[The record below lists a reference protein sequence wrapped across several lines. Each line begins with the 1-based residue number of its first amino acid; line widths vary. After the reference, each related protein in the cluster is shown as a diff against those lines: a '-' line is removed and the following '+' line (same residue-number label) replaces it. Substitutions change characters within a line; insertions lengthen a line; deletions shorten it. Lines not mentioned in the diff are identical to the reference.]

1 MCISLFLS
9 FFLDMAVSRVLLIS
23 LIIQCEFNA
32 AQSTTG
38 TLGIEPVAI
47 VVTILVI
54 LGTIIAIIVIVVL
67 VRRKCSHAGTAND
80 EIHDEI
86 PDVTKRQDLQQV
98 TDIILTDSNPATSH
112 LPTSFKEM
120 EPTRNYVCVPTHTPV
135 EPNSHREGI
144 SEQEEYN

>member
-1 MCISLFLS
+1 
-9 FFLDMAVSRVLLIS
+9 MAVTRVLLVS

-32 AQSTTG
+32 AQSTTS

-47 VVTILVI
+47 VITILVI
-54 LGTIIAIIVIVVL
+54 LVTIIAIIVIVVL

-98 TDIILTDSNPATSH
+98 TDIVLTDSNPATSH

-120 EPTRNYVCVPTHTPV
+120 ELTQNYANVPTHTPV
-135 EPNSHREGI
+135 EPNDHRVSI
-144 SEQEEYN
+144 SQHD